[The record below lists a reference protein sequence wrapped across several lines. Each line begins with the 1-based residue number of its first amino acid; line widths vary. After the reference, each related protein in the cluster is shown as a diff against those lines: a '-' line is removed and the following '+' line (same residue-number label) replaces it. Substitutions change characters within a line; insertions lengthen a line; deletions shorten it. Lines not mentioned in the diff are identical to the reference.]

1 MSLILW
7 LDELKMKARVRNCWN
22 WINMKSEPLAVDNE
36 ITLQLKGSQ
45 IKHNFM
51 NRLNIGR
58 LY

>member
-1 MSLILW
+1 
-7 LDELKMKARVRNCWN
+7 
-22 WINMKSEPLAVDNE
+22 MKSEPLAVDNE
-36 ITLQLKGSQ
+36 ITLQIKGSQ